1 MPKIPERSMTVN
13 EGTEERVIATNRKA
27 RHNYTVLDTL
37 EAGLV
42 LMGTEVKSLRQ
53 ANVNLAEGYA
63 QIKGNEVWLVGVHI
77 SPYKQGNIS
86 NVDPLRERKLL
97 LHRKEIRRLLSLTS
111 EKGVTLIPLK
121 LFFKGNKAKLVLG
134 VCRGKREY
142 DRRHDI
148 AKREA
153 ERSIRRMLR
162 R

>member
-1 MPKIPERSMTVN
+1 MADK
-13 EGTEERVIATNRKA
+13 EGTAERVVATNRKA

-42 LMGTEVKSLRQ
+42 LTGTEVKSIRQ

-63 QIKGNEVWLVGVHI
+63 HIKGNEVWLIGVHV
-77 SPYKQGNIS
+77 SPYKQGTIS

-97 LHRKEIRRLLSLTS
+97 LHRKEIRRLLSQTS

-121 LFFKGNKAKLVLG
+121 IFFKANKAKLLLG
-134 VCRGKREY
+134 ICRGKREY

>member
-1 MPKIPERSMTVN
+1 MADT
-13 EGTEERVIATNRKA
+13 EGTGERVVATNRKA

-37 EAGLV
+37 ETGLV
-42 LMGTEVKSLRQ
+42 LKGTEVKSLRQ

-63 QIKGNEVWLVGVHI
+63 QIKGNEVWLIGVHI
-77 SPYKQGNIS
+77 SPYKQGNIA

-97 LHRKEIRRLLSLTS
+97 MHRKEIRRLLSQTL

-121 LFFKGNKAKLVLG
+121 IFFKANKAKLLLG
-134 VCRGKREY
+134 VCKGKREY
-142 DRRHDI
+142 DRRHEI

>member
-1 MPKIPERSMTVN
+1 MPDK
-13 EGTEERVIATNRKA
+13 EGTGERVVATNRKA
-27 RHNYTVLDTL
+27 RHNYSVLDTL

-42 LMGTEVKSLRQ
+42 LRGTEVKSLRQ

-97 LHRKEIRRLLSLTS
+97 LHKKEIRRLLTQTS

-121 LFFKGNKAKLVLG
+121 IFFKGNKAKLVLG
-134 VCRGKREY
+134 ICRGKRQY
-142 DRRHDI
+142 DRRQEI
-148 AKREA
+148 AKRDA
-153 ERSIRRMLR
+153 DRSIRRMLR